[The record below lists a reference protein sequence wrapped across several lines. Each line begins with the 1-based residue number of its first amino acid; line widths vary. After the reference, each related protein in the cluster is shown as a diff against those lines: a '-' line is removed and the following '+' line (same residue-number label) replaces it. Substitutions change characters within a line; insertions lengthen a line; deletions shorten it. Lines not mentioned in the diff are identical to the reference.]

1 MKNAHIEYQR
11 QAITQASPEELV
23 SKLYDMAIQACYKK
37 DATRTKEILDALIK
51 SLNFEYELSSTLYEL
66 YSYCKTVLEEQ
77 KFDEVRLLLEP
88 IREAWNDG
96 VVKKKMNVNR
106 INKQGF
112 LA

>member
-23 SKLYDMAIQACYKK
+23 SKLYDMAIQACYKQ
-37 DATRTKEILDALIK
+37 DPGRAKEILDALIK
-51 SLNFEYELSSTLYEL
+51 SLNFEYEISSTLYEL
-66 YSYCKTVLEEQ
+66 YSYCKTILDDQ
-77 KFDEVRLLLEP
+77 KFKEVRSLLEP

-106 INKQGF
+106 VSKKGF